1 MEGTMHPDTAELAAI
16 PLFGGLSDD
25 KLAAIAT
32 HFEVMEI
39 PAGKSPAEHGQHGY
53 SFFVLA
59 SGSAHV
65 EDEGRILERLEPGA
79 MFGEMAFFT
88 SDSRRTATVVPE
100 TDVRLFWL
108 FGTDFL
114 EMERDYPEIAQRVK
128 ASYDERHAR
137 DVARA
142 GGDQRGSA

>member
-1 MEGTMHPDTAELAAI
+1 MEGIVHPEPSELATI
-16 PLFGGLSDD
+16 PLFAGLGED

-39 PAGKSPAEHGQHGY
+39 PKGKSPAESGQHGY

-59 SGSAHV
+59 DGAARVEADGEVVEHLQPGS
-65 EDEGRILERLEPGA
+65 
-79 MFGEMAFFT
+79 MFGEMAFFAP
-88 SDSRRTATVVPE
+88 DSRRSATVIPE
-100 TDVRLFWL
+100 SDLRVFWL

-114 EMERDYPEIAQRVK
+114 EMERDYPEIAQRVR

-137 DVARA
+137 DVAR
-142 GGDQRGSA
+142 SAE